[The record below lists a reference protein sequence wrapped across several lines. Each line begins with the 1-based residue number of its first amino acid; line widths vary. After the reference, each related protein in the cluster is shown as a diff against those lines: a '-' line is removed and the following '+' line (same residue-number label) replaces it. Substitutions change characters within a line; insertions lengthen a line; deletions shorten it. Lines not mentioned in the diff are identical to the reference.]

1 MVQSRLKLPV
11 IRAAISC
18 RRLPWPVLLPVIV
31 ILIAPANTLP
41 AQTTADAAGTPAAK
55 SSGNSLTELS
65 ERFTKVMRRVR
76 RSMDRLQDARLDITP
91 QLERIVSE
99 GADGRRDG
107 FPEVIAI
114 LQQRIIVERT
124 LVSNLEAAQDLYG

>member
-1 MVQSRLKLPV
+1 MAQSRLKLPAT
-11 IRAAISC
+11 RAAASC

-41 AQTTADAAGTPAAK
+41 AQTTTDAAGTPATK

-65 ERFTKVMRRVR
+65 ERFTKVMNRVR

-107 FPEVIAI
+107 FPEVI
-114 LQQRIIVERT
+114 
-124 LVSNLEAAQDLYG
+124 